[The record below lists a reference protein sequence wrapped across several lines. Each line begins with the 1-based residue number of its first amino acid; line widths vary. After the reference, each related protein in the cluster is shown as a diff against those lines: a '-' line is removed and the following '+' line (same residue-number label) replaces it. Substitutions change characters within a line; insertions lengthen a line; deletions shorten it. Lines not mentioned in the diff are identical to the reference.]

1 MDTIIQ
7 IDPISQEYDVPI
19 SQTMQE
25 EDPKSIPESL
35 LEEQFSNNFTFVN
48 SQFSHFDSDENLQKY
63 TNCEKIRNYFISPFC
78 CPKEHCIKNIN
89 FCCNKNWFCKCTSKR
104 IICGF
109 LGLFIYVGGGILFWL
124 FGLTVF
130 AEFIHSLEFFII
142 INATETILS
151 FLSLFALPLFA
162 NATDF
167 KELEKLCVVIPVHG
181 KDKELRATLNSLL
194 NIGLSEYNIVIM
206 ENSGPSY
213 NISQS
218 KTARLM
224 PSYPNIEYRYTNE
237 WGSKVAAEYLGVMI
251 AKNRNFKYV
260 MTIDDDVLIPPDF
273 DPQLSL
279 LEKDVKMIAYPI
291 KPSNSISNY
300 LTRMQKREY
309 RRSDRSNYFKQL
321 LGTILFPHGA
331 ISTCEVN
338 FYLDTMRFRPVDG
351 AFFAEDQKKGA
362 AWRWKRARIAMASGP
377 EVGTEVPDN
386 WCFFELQRVGS
397 WDTGAHM
404 LCGIYLED
412 FLTEWN
418 FNCELSQL
426 LKLFFRKLFQFQTLF
441 TIFSDIVRPFF
452 FVSFANSWYFW
463 LVIAIIWECNNI
475 IDILDDTFFAPHS
488 QGKNVCVGKNLGASI
503 LDHHLSIFYSILQL
517 VNGSLAAC
525 CGWVGAGAANP
536 EDFGIKKPYPQELRN
551 ILDIKDARERR
562 KRLTSYCDEVFPQ
575 IMLL

>member
-1 MDTIIQ
+1 MDTVIQ
-7 IDPISQEYDVPI
+7 IDPISQYISQEHDVPI
-19 SQTMQE
+19 SQTMVE
-25 EDPKSIPESL
+25 VNLESIPESL
-35 LEEQFSNNFTFVN
+35 LEEQFSNSSTFVN
-48 SQFSHFDSDENLQKY
+48 SSSEKTENLHS
-63 TNCEKIRNYFISPFC
+63 NCEKIRNYFISPFN
-78 CPKEHCIKNIN
+78 CPREHCIKNIN

-104 IICGF
+104 IICG
-109 LGLFIYVGGGILFWL
+109 LIGLCIYVGGGILFWL

-130 AEFIHSLEFFII
+130 ADFIHSLEFFII

-151 FLSLFALPLFA
+151 FLSLFALPLFV
-162 NATDF
+162 NATEP

-181 KDKELRATLNSLL
+181 KDKELKRTLDSLL
-194 NIGLSEYNIVIM
+194 NIGLSEDNIVVM

-213 NISQS
+213 NIFQS
-218 KTARLM
+218 KTAKLM
-224 PSYPNIEYRYTNE
+224 AQYPNIEYRYTHE

-260 MTIDDDVLIPPDF
+260 MTIDDDVRIPKNF

-279 LEKDVKMIAYPI
+279 LAKDVKMIAYPI
-291 KPSNSISNY
+291 KPSNLMSSY

-309 RRSDRSNYFKQL
+309 RRSDRSNYFKQV
-321 LGTILFPHGA
+321 LGTVLFPHGA

-338 FYLDTMRFRPVDG
+338 FYLETMRFRPVDG

-362 AWRWKRARIAMASGP
+362 TWRWKRARIAMASGP

-386 WCFFELQRVGS
+386 WCFFESQRLGS

-412 FLTEWN
+412 FLTDWPQ
-418 FNCELSQL
+418 NCEVSTFI
-426 LKLFFRKLFQFQTLF
+426 KLFFRKIFQFQTLF

-452 FVSFANSWYFW
+452 FVSFANNWSFW

-517 VNGSLAAC
+517 VNGSIAAC
-525 CGWVGAGAANP
+525 CGWVGAGAADP

-551 ILDIKDARERR
+551 ILDIKDAIERK
-562 KRLTSYCDEVFPQ
+562 KRLTIYCDEVFPH
-575 IMLL
+575 II